1 MKLETLPVV
10 ILKPKRA
17 QPFFARHPW
26 VFAGAIER
34 VDGEPPDGAE
44 VDLLSS
50 AGNFIARGLFN
61 SQSKIR
67 VRLYSWEPGRSLG
80 RDFFRER
87 IDRAVRLRDA
97 LGVRGPGRGCRLVFS
112 EADGLSGCTIDEY
125 AGWLTVQ
132 FTALGIAGRREM
144 LADVLNE
151 LVRPRGIYVRTE
163 KGVGTLEGLE
173 LHDGLLAGELPPA
186 DLAIEENGLSFLVN
200 IAEGQKTGFYHDQ
213 RDNRQA
219 VARLAA
225 GRRVLDAFC
234 YTGGFGLHAAKA
246 GAASVECVDVS
257 EPALAL
263 GRRNAERNGLSQVT
277 FHRADVF
284 RHLAGLVKDGRRY
297 DLVVLDPPKFA
308 RNRAALPEAMR
319 GYRQLL
325 KQALRLVEPGGF
337 VAFCCCTGLIIPD
350 TLTELIAQVSGEE
363 RRDVQILERR
373 GAAPDHPVAASCLE
387 TAYLKCFLLRAG

>member
-1 MKLETLPVV
+1 MATPSV
-10 ILKPKRA
+10 ILKAKRA

-26 VFAGAIER
+26 VYAGAIDR
-34 VDGEPPDGAE
+34 VEGEPADGAE
-44 VDLLSS
+44 VDLVST
-50 AGNFIARGLFN
+50 AGNFIARGLIN
-61 SQSKIR
+61 SRSKIR
-67 VRLYSWEPGRSLG
+67 VRLYSWDPDRPLD

-87 IDRAVRLRDA
+87 IARAIRLRDD
-97 LGVRGPGRGCRLVFS
+97 LGVRGPDKGCRVVFS

-132 FTALGIAGRREM
+132 FTTLGLANRREL

-151 LVRPRGIYVRTE
+151 LLHPRGIYVRTE

-173 LHDGLLAGELPPA
+173 LHDGLLSGEMPPG
-186 DLAIEENGLSFLVN
+186 DLTIQENGLAFLVN

-225 GRRVLDAFC
+225 GKRVLDAFS
-234 YTGGFGLHAAKA
+234 YTGGFGLHAARA
-246 GAASVECVDVS
+246 GAVSVDCVDVS
-257 EPALAL
+257 EPALVL
-263 GRRNAERNGLSQVT
+263 GRRNAERNRLTQVS

-284 RHLAGLVKDGRRY
+284 HHLDELVKAGHKY
-297 DLVVLDPPKFA
+297 DIVVLDPPKFA
-308 RNRAALPEAMR
+308 RTRTSIPEAMR
-319 GYRQLL
+319 GYRQLM
-325 KQALRLVEPGGF
+325 KQGLRLVEPGGF
-337 VAFCCCTGLIIPD
+337 VAFCCCSGLITPEM
-350 TLTELIAQVSGEE
+350 LTELIAQVSGEE
-363 RRDVQILERR
+363 KRDVQILERR

>member
-1 MKLETLPVV
+1 MAAPVV
-10 ILKPKRA
+10 TLKPKRA

-26 VFAGAIER
+26 VFAGAVER
-34 VDGEPPDGAE
+34 VDGDPPDGAE
-44 VDLLSS
+44 VDLHSS
-50 AGNFIARGLFN
+50 TGNFIARGLFN

-67 VRLYSWEPGRSLG
+67 VRLYSWEKDRALD

-87 IDRAVRLRDA
+87 IDRAVRLRDT
-97 LGVRGPGRGCRLVFS
+97 LGVRGAGRGCRLVFS

-132 FTALGIAGRREM
+132 FTALGIAQRREL

-151 LVRPRGIYVRTE
+151 VVKPRGIYVRTE

-173 LHDGLLAGELPPA
+173 LHDGLLAGDPPPA
-186 DLAIEENGLSFLVN
+186 DLTIEEHGLSFLVN

-213 RDNRQA
+213 RENRQTT
-219 VARLAA
+219 ARLAA

-257 EPALAL
+257 EPALSL
-263 GRRNAERNGLSQVT
+263 GRRNAERNGLQQVT
-277 FHRADVF
+277 FTRADVF
-284 RHLAGLVKDGRRY
+284 KFLDARVKAEEKYG
-297 DLVVLDPPKFA
+297 LVVLDPPKFA
-308 RNRAALPEAMR
+308 RSRGSIPEAIR

-325 KQALRLVEPGGF
+325 KQAIKLVEPGGF
-337 VAFCCCTGLIIPD
+337 VVFCCCSGLITPD
-350 TLTELIAQVSGEE
+350 MLTELVSQVAGEE

-387 TAYLKCFLLRAG
+387 TAYLKCFPLRVS

>member
-1 MKLETLPVV
+1 MAVPIVT
-10 ILKPKRA
+10 LKPKRA

-26 VFAGAIER
+26 VFAGAIDR
-34 VDGEPPDGAE
+34 VAGEPADGAE
-44 VDLLSS
+44 VDLHSS

-61 SQSKIR
+61 TQSKIR
-67 VRLYSWEPGRSLG
+67 VRLYSWEADRALD
-80 RDFFRER
+80 RDFFRDR
-87 IDRAVRLRDA
+87 IERAVRLRET
-97 LGVRGPGRGCRLVFS
+97 LGLRGSAGGCRLVFS

-125 AGWLTVQ
+125 AGWLAIQ
-132 FTALGIAGRREM
+132 FTALGIAQRRDL

-151 LVRPRGIYVRTE
+151 VVKPRGIYVRTE

-173 LHDGLLAGELPPA
+173 LHDGLLTGEPPPA
-186 DLAIEENGLSFLVN
+186 DLAIEEHGLSFLVN

-213 RDNRQA
+213 RENRQMA
-219 VARLAA
+219 SRLAA

-257 EPALAL
+257 ESALAL
-263 GRRNAERNGLSQVT
+263 GRRNAERNGLSQVSFT
-277 FHRADVF
+277 RADVF
-284 RHLAGLVKDGRRY
+284 KFLDAQVKDGQKY
-297 DLVVLDPPKFA
+297 GLVVLDPPKFA
-308 RNRAALPEAMR
+308 RSRGSIPEAMR

-325 KQALRLVEPGGF
+325 KQAIKLAEPGGF
-337 VAFCCCTGLIIPD
+337 VVFCCCSGLITPD
-350 TLTELIAQVSGEE
+350 MLTELVAQVGGEE

-387 TAYLKCFLLRAG
+387 TAYLKCLPLRVN

>member
-1 MKLETLPVV
+1 MSVPVV
-10 ILKPKRA
+10 TLKPKRA

-26 VFAGAIER
+26 VFAGAIEH
-34 VDGEPPDGAE
+34 VDGDPADGAE
-44 VDLLSS
+44 VDLHSS

-67 VRLYSWEPGRSLG
+67 VRLYSWDAGRALD

-87 IDRAVRLRDA
+87 IERAVRLRDT

-112 EADGLSGCTIDEY
+112 EADGVSGCTIDEY

-132 FTALGIAGRREM
+132 FTALGIAQRREL
-144 LADVLNE
+144 LAGVLHE
-151 LVRPRGIYVRTE
+151 VVKPRGIYVRTE

-173 LHDGLLAGELPPA
+173 LHDGLLAGDPPPA
-186 DLAIEENGLSFLVN
+186 DLSIDEHGLSFLVN

-225 GRRVLDAFC
+225 GRRVLDAFS
-234 YTGGFGLHAAKA
+234 YTGGFGLHAARA
-246 GAASVECVDVS
+246 GATSVECVDVS
-257 EPALAL
+257 ESALNL
-263 GRRNAERNGLSQVT
+263 GRRNAERNGLAQVT
-277 FHRADVF
+277 FTRADVF
-284 RHLAGLVKDGRRY
+284 KFLDAQVKSEQRYGLVI
-297 DLVVLDPPKFA
+297 LDPPKFA
-308 RNRAALPEAMR
+308 RSRGSIPEAIR

-325 KQALRLVEPGGF
+325 KQAVRLAEPGGF
-337 VAFCCCTGLIIPD
+337 VVFCCCSGLITPD
-350 TLTELIAQVSGEE
+350 MLTELISQVAGEE

-373 GAAPDHPVAASCLE
+373 GATPDHPVAASCLE
-387 TAYLKCFLLRAG
+387 TAYLKCFPLRVN

>member
-1 MKLETLPVV
+1 MATPSV
-10 ILKPKRA
+10 ILKAKRA

-26 VFAGAIER
+26 VYAGAIDR
-34 VDGEPPDGAE
+34 VEGDPPDGAE
-44 VDLLSS
+44 VDLLST

-61 SQSKIR
+61 SKSKIR
-67 VRLYSWEPGRSLG
+67 VRLYSWDPDRSLD

-87 IDRAVRLRDA
+87 IARAMRLRDD
-97 LGVRGPGRGCRLVFS
+97 LGVRGPDKGCRLVFS

-132 FTALGIAGRREM
+132 FTTLGLANRRDL

-151 LVRPRGIYVRTE
+151 LLHPRGIYLRTE
-163 KGVGTLEGLE
+163 KGIGALEGLE
-173 LHDGLLAGELPPA
+173 LHDGLVSGEMPPA
-186 DLAIEENGLSFLVN
+186 DLTIQENGLTFLVN

-225 GRRVLDAFC
+225 TKRVLDAFS
-234 YTGGFGLHAAKA
+234 YTGGFGLHAARA
-246 GAASVECVDVS
+246 GAASVDCVDVS

-263 GRRNAERNGLSQVT
+263 ARRNAERNGLTQVA

-284 RHLAGLVKDGRRY
+284 RHFD
-297 DLVVLDPPKFA
+297 DLVTAGRKYDIIVLDPPKFA
-308 RNRAALPEAMR
+308 RTRSSIPEAMR
-319 GYRQLL
+319 GYRQLM
-325 KQALRLVEPGGF
+325 KQGIRLVEPGGF
-337 VAFCCCTGLIIPD
+337 VAFCCCSGLITPEM
-350 TLTELIAQVSGEE
+350 LTELTAQVSGEE
-363 RRDVQILERR
+363 KRDVQILERR

-387 TAYLKCFLLRAG
+387 TAYLKCFLLRVG